1 MIKIQKIFNGF
12 FKPLSLVIIIAS
24 LFFIG
29 VASFNYFTQT
39 ASYIH
44 WTSPDETANYFFAKK
59 YAADQTL
66 IQFEPANLIGTN
78 LVHPRSVRSD
88 GVWLKPVSFLGI
100 ILIYGQIGHFL
111 SPVVIPYLTPFFGA
125 LGLLIFYGLISRW
138 RTRRTALAATFL
150 LAFFPVYVY
159 YSARSMFHNILFI
172 VLLLGGIYFLALTL
186 DKRYHLKTH
195 LPFLSKKLNWPAG
208 LSCFWSLLAGIL
220 FGLAIITRTSE
231 LLWLAPA
238 SLITLIFYGRR
249 LGLVRLFIFF
259 AGLWIGLMPALYW
272 NQILYQSPVY
282 GGYREMNQSLNNIAT
297 ASQNIIN
304 KTLGVPIKSTL
315 VAVSSTS
322 TIKFSY
328 WQTVNQIFNS
338 IFYFGLKG
346 HQSFHLAKIYIGE
359 MFPWLAI
366 LGSLGY
372 LWLLVCNFRRPQRVD
387 WLYLTILPVISVILI
402 FYYGSWI
409 FNDNPNVR
417 SYTIG
422 NSYTRYWLPI
432 YLLLIPLAVIAI
444 EKISVASM
452 FFFKSLKTKRALLIG
467 LLSLAIIIIAFQSS
481 RFVLFGSEE
490 GLIYAYYNSLND
502 RWLAQTVG
510 PAVPTGAIIITQYH
524 DKVFFPEHRVIISL
538 LTDVYLYPY
547 FEKIIRY
554 YPLYYFN
561 FTYPEK
567 SLEYLNDRRLQP
579 ANLHLDL
586 IKNVGTFSLYQ
597 LNLIN
602 KTYGK

>member
-1 MIKIQKIFNGF
+1 MIKIQRIFGSF
-12 FKPLSLVIIIAS
+12 FKPLGLTIIIAS

-29 VASFNYFTQT
+29 ASSFNYFTQT
-39 ASYIH
+39 SSYVH

-59 YAADQTL
+59 YATDQTL
-66 IQFEPANLIGTN
+66 IQFEPANLAGSN

-88 GVWLKPVSFLGI
+88 GTWLKPVSFLGI
-100 ILIYGQIGHFL
+100 ILIYGQIGHWL

-125 LGLLIFYGLISRW
+125 LGLIIFYGLISRW
-138 RTRRTALAATFL
+138 RTKRTALASTFL
-150 LAFFPVYVY
+150 LAVFPVYIY

-172 VLLLGGIYFLALTL
+172 VLLLGGIYFLTLALNE
-186 DKRYHLKTH
+186 RYQLKAH
-195 LPFLSKKLNWPAG
+195 PSFLSKKPSWPAG
-208 LSCFWSLLAGIL
+208 LSCLWALLAGAL
-220 FGLAIITRTSE
+220 FGLTIITRTSE

-238 SLITLIFYGRR
+238 SLIAVIFYGRR
-249 LGLVRLFIFF
+249 LGLIRLFIFF

-282 GGYREMNQSLNNIAT
+282 GGYSEMNQSLNNIAA
-297 ASQNIIN
+297 ASQKIVN
-304 KTLGVPIKSTL
+304 KTLSVPIKSTL
-315 VAVSSTS
+315 VAISSTS
-322 TIKFSY
+322 TVKFSY
-328 WQTVNQIFNS
+328 QQAVNQIFNS
-338 IFYFGLKG
+338 VFYFGFKG

-366 LGSLGY
+366 LGFLGY
-372 LWLLVCNFRRPQRVD
+372 LWLLIRSFRRGRRVD
-387 WLYLTILPVISVILI
+387 WFYLTILPVISMILI

-409 FNDNPNVR
+409 FNDNPNVHR
-417 SYTIG
+417 YTIG

-432 YLLLIPLAVIAI
+432 YLLLIPLAVII
-444 EKISVASM
+444 LEKLLAALLS
-452 FFFKSLKTKRALLIG
+452 FFKSRKVKDVLITG
-467 LLSLAIIIIAFQSS
+467 LLSLAVIIIAFQSVC
-481 RFVLFGSEE
+481 FVLFGSEE

-510 PAVPTGAIIITQYH
+510 SVLPTGAIIITQYH
-524 DKVFFPEHRVIISL
+524 DKVFFPEHRVIVSL
-538 LTDVYLYPY
+538 LTDAYLYPY
-547 FEKIIRY
+547 FEKIIHY

-567 SLEYLNDRRLQP
+567 SLGYLNDRRLQP
-579 ANLHLDL
+579 VNLHLEL
-586 IKNVGTFSLYQ
+586 IKNVGTFSLYR